1 MTYEDVFN
9 RYDIR
14 GEWPDEIDPAFA
26 ERLGKAIGTYR
37 LREQRFKVVVG
48 HDTREHSRTA
58 HEQLVE
64 GLRST
69 GVEVIDVG
77 LSTTDRVGLAC
88 QYHGALGVMVTA
100 SHHRWERTGFKL
112 LYEQG
117 YGFGNEDLGEVKDV
131 FREQDFETGDGVVMG
146 AEAEFT
152 EEYLDRAEE
161 YLEGFDGD
169 CDHIIVDCCNGGA
182 VSIAPMLFEEL
193 GIETTLVNDERTGED
208 CEPEPGEDS
217 REEVAE
223 RLREEGA
230 DLAVGYDP
238 DADRVYCIH
247 PELGWIDGD
256 RLFYLLARITGA
268 GRITA
273 SIDTS
278 PMIEE
283 LDAEVDYT
291 RVGDVFV
298 SAQGYEDDADLL
310 GEPNGHY
317 AMTDFCWYNSGVVA
331 SALLALHHD
340 DIEELL
346 GPVQEYRTERCV
358 YHLEDGQEKEAAMQ
372 EVLKQVAIRYE
383 VGSRVDGVQFR
394 TDDGLTCLVRP
405 SGTSPKLRLIVHGTG
420 GDLEERAEEVRSHV
434 FSGLSGP

>member
-14 GEWPDEIDPAFA
+14 GAWPDEIDRGFA
-26 ERLGKAIGTYR
+26 RRLGQAIGTYR
-37 LREQRFKVVVG
+37 RDQQRFKVVVG
-48 HDTREHSRTA
+48 HDTRDHSAIA
-58 HEQLVE
+58 HEELVD

-77 LSTTDRVGLAC
+77 LSTTDRTALAS

-117 YGFGNEDLGEVKDV
+117 YGFGNDDLEDVKQV
-131 FREQDFETGDGVVMG
+131 FRDQAFREEDGVVMR

-152 EEYLDRAEE
+152 EEYLERAAD
-161 YLEGFDGD
+161 YLEQFDGN
-169 CDHIIVDCCNGGA
+169 CDHIVLDCCNGGA
-182 VSIAPMLFEEL
+182 ARLAPAVFEEL
-193 GIETTLVNDERTGED
+193 GIETTVVNGSRTGGG
-208 CEPEPGEDS
+208 CAPEPGESNRSYVKD
-217 REEVAE
+217 ELDETD
-223 RLREEGA
+223 A

-247 PELGWIDGD
+247 PDLGWISGD
-256 RLFYLLARITGA
+256 RLFYLLARITEPDTV
-268 GRITA
+268 TA

-278 PMIEE
+278 PMLEE
-283 LDAEVDYT
+283 LDAEISYT

-317 AMTDFCWYNSGVVA
+317 AMTDFCWYNSGIIA
-331 SALLALHHD
+331 SALLALNHD
-340 DIEELL
+340 RLPELL
-346 GPVQEYRTERCV
+346 EPVQEYRTERRV
-358 YHLEDGQEKEAAMQ
+358 QRLDDGTEKDAAMQ
-372 EVLKQVAIRYE
+372 AVLKQVAKRYE
-383 VGSRVDGVQFR
+383 VVDRVDGVRFE
-394 TDDGLTCLVRP
+394 TDALICLVRP
-405 SGTSPKLRLIVHGTG
+405 SGTSQKLRLIVHGQ
-420 GDLEERAEEVRSHV
+420 GDDVEDQTDAIASHV
-434 FSGLSGP
+434 FQGL

>member
-26 ERLGKAIGTYR
+26 HRLGKAIGTYR

-48 HDTREHSRTA
+48 HDTRQHSQDA
-58 HEQLVE
+58 HEELIK

-69 GVEVIDVG
+69 GVEVIDIG

-88 QYHGALGVMVTA
+88 QHHGALGVMVTA

-117 YGFGNEDLGEVKDV
+117 YGFGNEDLEEVKDT
-131 FREQDFETGDGVVMG
+131 FRVEDFETGDGVVMG
-146 AEAEFT
+146 AAAEFS
-152 EEYLDRAEE
+152 EE
-161 YLEGFDGD
+161 YLERAVEYLAGFDGS
-169 CDHIIVDCCNGGA
+169 CDHVIVDCCNGGA
-182 VSIAPMLFEEL
+182 VSIAPALFEEL
-193 GIETTLVNDERTGED
+193 GIETTLVNDDRAGGG
-208 CEPEPGEDS
+208 CEPEPDEDS
-217 REEVAE
+217 RTAVAD
-223 RLREEGA
+223 RLHEADA

-256 RLFYLLARITGA
+256 RLFYLLGRITGA
-268 GRITA
+268 GTVTA

-278 PMIEE
+278 PMLEE
-283 LDAEVDYT
+283 LDADIGYT

-298 SAQGYEDDADLL
+298 SAQGYADDADLL

-317 AMTDFCWYNSGVVA
+317 AMTDFCWYNSGVMA

-340 DIEELL
+340 ELGELL
-346 GPVQEYRTERCV
+346 APIEAYQTARLVH
-358 YHLEDGQEKEAAMQ
+358 HLDGDQEKDAAMQ
-372 EVLKQVAIRYE
+372 AVLKQVAMRYV
-383 VGSRVDGVQFR
+383 VGSRIDGVQFR
-394 TDDGLTCLVRP
+394 TEDGLTCLVRP
-405 SGTSPKLRLIVHGTG
+405 SGTAPKLRLIVHGTS
-420 GDLEERAEEVRSHV
+420 GDLQERAEDISSHV
-434 FSGLSGP
+434 FSGL